1 MGNQQ
6 QTEVVTPPFEP
17 SRWVYVP
24 DRPDLHEDYG
34 FFRTL
39 ENRSTGDKIDE
50 YEFIWYDQY

>member
-39 ENRSTGDKIDE
+39 ENRSTGDKID
-50 YEFIWYDQY
+50 